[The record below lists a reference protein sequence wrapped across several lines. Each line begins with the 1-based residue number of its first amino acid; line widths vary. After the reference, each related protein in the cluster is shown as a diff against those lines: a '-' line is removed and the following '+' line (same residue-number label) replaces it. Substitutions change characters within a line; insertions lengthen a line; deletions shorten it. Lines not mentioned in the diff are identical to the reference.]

1 MPPTPHVC
9 SSPATPTA
17 PASLPAPADAG
28 QGVGILQRRL
38 LAFCAWRCS
47 SLMAFIW
54 AFHSSRSLRRAFF
67 SWTTKYVRIAPTVM
81 AMPAAANTYV
91 TISVGSATEV
101 PLWLFVLLIVAWT
114 LVALAIFHWLMV
126 PLLGWIADRIVDKK

>member
-1 MPPTPHVC
+1 
-9 SSPATPTA
+9 
-17 PASLPAPADAG
+17 
-28 QGVGILQRRL
+28 
-38 LAFCAWRCS
+38 
-47 SLMAFIW
+47 MAFIW